1 MMDVDATEP
10 RNQRDLTWTP
20 YPRPIGP
27 MKLPAWAK
35 GIHVNWNERYSNGP
49 NFWIYCTHD
58 IGDWPGKTWKREG
71 DFYRAYHPDGYV
83 EQHFHSGTVN
93 LTKLKAWR
101 NPDGTMCQYRGKD
114 GGEWVEGLF
123 AATTQQ
129 GGYSERHFWLKMEDG
144 TDLVLRGPWWGGKPD
159 GYDAASI
166 VTPKYSGCRM
176 PGKGPWHKGCTPTFG
191 LLFQRDLIAKLF
203 ARFQPHLPLALVT
216 HCGITRIEPYREEW
230 GKPKG
235 AREALAA

>member
-49 NFWIYCTHD
+49 DFWIYCTHD

-71 DFYRAYHPDGYV
+71 DFYRAYHPDGYL

>member
-1 MMDVDATEP
+1 MIADATEP
-10 RNQRDLTWTP
+10 RNQRDLSWVP
-20 YPRPIGP
+20 FPRPTGP
-27 MKLPAWAK
+27 MKLPSWAK
-35 GIHVNWNERYSNGP
+35 GIHVNWNECYTNGP
-49 NFWIYCTHD
+49 DFWIYCTHD

-83 EQHFHSGTVN
+83 KQHFHSGTVK
-93 LTKLKAWR
+93 LAKLKAWR
-101 NPDGTMCQYRGKD
+101 NPDGTMCQYRDKD
-114 GGEWVEGLF
+114 GGEWVEDLF

-129 GGYSERHFWLKMEDG
+129 EGYSGRHFWLKMADG

-176 PGKGPWHKGCTPTFG
+176 PGKGPWHKGCTPKFG

-216 HCGITRIEPYREEW
+216 HCGITCIEPYREEW